1 MNASCYKIIF
11 SKRLGALVAVGE
23 NATTSGKTASGQGTR
38 HVMAGLMLTCMI
50 AGNTQAQSS
59 VTAHSLP
66 QGGTV
71 NSGAAAIST
80 NGAQMTIRQSTDKA
94 SINWN
99 SFNIGSSAAVNIS
112 QPNAQSVLL
121 NRVTGN
127 DPSQILGKLSAN
139 GQVILLNPNGIV
151 FGKNGSVTAS
161 SFTASTFDLSDSNFN
176 QNIYKYS
183 RNGSTS
189 AVVNQG
195 KIEVAAGN
203 FVALLGATVTNEG
216 QIIAPQSHVIMA
228 AGESATLS
236 PTAPASSS
244 TASQTSQSS
253 IGVSLSQKVR
263 LELEP
268 ASINAT
274 VNNTSSG
281 VILTEGGQVLMQAA
295 ALSDAV
301 ASITHSGQIDT
312 TGMQAGRVYL
322 LAEGGTIKVDGRIKA
337 NSTLK
342 GAQDSGPTGG
352 AIIIGRDE
360 DTGNLA
366 KATDVSGAVIES
378 QGGFVETSGHYLNTR
393 NISVKAKEWLLD
405 PTEIT
410 IVASNTPATN
420 VTSTTS
426 GGTSTYQF
434 TGATR
439 VDTSEV
445 LKSDIETAINQGTNV
460 TIESRH
466 GPSFGT
472 GNITIATALNFNN
485 TGATDA
491 TLKLSAVNGITQNA
505 GASITATGSK
515 LVNVIM
521 DAQGKYSGQDIN
533 DANSKGITLNSTITT
548 NGAVT
553 LTGISKNTTGGFA
566 NSGIVFNSGSGVT
579 ASQFNITGQQIIPS
593 SSVEYA
599 GIYFAGNNSFITSSG
614 ASTMTGTSTSSGLGA
629 AGIYL
634 GDASTLSF
642 NSGSGSIAVSGTN
655 AITRGIRFG
664 FTSANSSVNT
674 NGNVIFDG
682 NNEIFFRA
690 ALNVQSGSASVKGNL
705 VNLYNSGNIVAN
717 SGTTVNLE
725 GATVSLGTGSTTS
738 ISPSSGASF
747 NLNIKADEIS
757 FLNSS
762 TINVGTGTVN
772 ISAKTTSNEIQLG
785 TGSNTG
791 ILGISQANLDSISA
805 GQLVIGDANTTGLIT
820 THTVTTAAST
830 GHLTLRSR
838 GGIALNG
845 ALAVG
850 GSSGSKNLT
859 LYGSDTASASN
870 TTQGSSGSIK
880 ATGLELKGSNATH
893 TLTNASNDIST
904 LAGNTLAVNYI
915 DTNGFAVGTVN
926 TTGLTATGNISLTA
940 GTNATVTQSAAI
952 QAAGLELKGST
963 ASYSL
968 TNTSNDIATLAADV
982 KSLSYSDATGFAIGT
997 VNTQGVRTTANT
1009 TLEAGANGS
1018 NASVT
1023 QSQIITAAGLELKGS
1038 NASYSLNGAGANGN
1052 AVSTLAAN
1060 AKALAFVNASTLNV
1074 GTVNSVGITTNAGA
1088 SIITKSGNLSINQ
1101 AISNTGAG
1109 ASGDIVMG
1117 AGTSSAAGTGSGGD
1131 IKTNNG
1137 IVVTQGNASGKTFI
1151 YTGQASSTGNLSFL
1165 DASLSNLDLSAIGSG
1180 QQNADSY
1187 VAYPAN
1193 NFGISGST
1201 AATQVMFREKVAIG
1215 ALAGDT
1221 LTKTYGNASTKSNA
1235 NSTLFSEMQTQ
1246 LKVKNTGTS
1255 TRSASAGTFR
1265 ISNAAL
1271 IDTLSGIL
1279 NAASYSGSS
1288 YLNANSSGY
1297 TYGTLNSSKYT
1308 SSIAANTSKVV
1319 IEKATAELSAQR
1331 DYNGNTSLSNVTIN
1345 TGVVGA
1351 DGVNAET
1358 LTFSNAVADN
1368 KNVSANGTNFVKS
1381 ITLGNGSNGGD
1392 ASNYT
1397 FLTTYDSVKNHVSI
1411 NPAALTVTA
1420 TAVTKTYDGTV
1431 DATGTGDVGSLAG
1444 AGSGDQINS
1453 TGSQVFLDKNY
1464 GAGNKT
1470 VRASGVTI
1478 KDTSNA
1484 DVTDN
1489 YSISYI
1495 DNTTSTINQAAL
1507 TIKVNDTS
1515 MFVTQDARTATNQL
1529 YSYTGFVNGETAST
1543 ALIGGALVASDR
1555 SYTDPS
1561 NTLVPYRPAAGSYNG
1576 VYGLTTTPTAVSNN
1590 YAITV
1595 QNGNLR
1601 VVPADKLLITVGSQ
1615 AANYGTRTASNAGF
1629 ATNNSVSAQYCLV
1642 ASNCSGANLVNLTMT
1657 QLNGNEWKATD
1668 SSGSFVMFSTTI
1680 NAPTYSSGGYLNAGH
1695 YTYDTT
1701 QISPLTLPNSNF
1713 TGRETN
1719 GGVLTINT
1727 LAANLSASSASKIY
1741 DGTTDISGAALTLNN
1756 LLTGDVVTG
1765 SIGRGILASKNVGN
1779 NIGASYS
1786 SISLTGAD
1794 AANYYLTSHSVS
1806 GTASITPKILS
1817 LVGTTVANKPFDGNT
1832 NATVTTNGSL
1842 TGFIGSETV
1851 ELTSVTGTFDTASA
1865 GTAKTVTLLAN
1876 LRDGSN
1882 GGLASNYAVAN
1893 STTQASITT
1902 TNSSSNTTQ
1911 ASPIIRPSEPVLP
1924 QRNAINTKIN
1934 SSKSIA
1940 NPYLAELTPQS
1951 ENTGRC
1957 NFDTRYLSTPL
1968 DGLTDMS
1975 NCLCEAQHIIE
1986 NDGLAICYEVNQ
1998 TSFNQRSQKP
2008 EGVTTDRESST
2019 H

>member
-1 MNASCYKIIF
+1 MNANCYKIIF

-23 NATTSGKTASGQGTR
+23 NATSSSKTASGEGAR

-50 AGNTQAQSS
+50 AGNTYAQSN
-59 VTAHSLP
+59 VAANSLP

-71 NSGAAAIST
+71 SSGAAAISA
-80 NGAQMTIRQSTDKA
+80 NSAQMTIKQHTDKA
-94 SINWN
+94 SISWN
-99 SFNIGSSAAVNIS
+99 SFNIGSSAAVNII

-127 DPSQILGKLSAN
+127 DPSQIFGKLSAN

-151 FGKNGSVTAS
+151 FGNNGSVTAS
-161 SFTASTFDLSDSNFN
+161 SFTASTFGLTDSNFD

-195 KIEVAAGN
+195 KIQVAAGN
-203 FVALLGATVTNEG
+203 FVALIGATVTNEG

-228 AGESATLS
+228 AAETVTL
-236 PTAPASSS
+236 PPNTRL
-244 TASQTSQSS
+244 TASQPSPNS
-253 IGVSLSQKVR
+253 IGVALSQKVR

-312 TGMQAGRVYL
+312 TGVQGGRVYL
-322 LAEGGTIKVDGRIKA
+322 QAEGGNIKVDGRIKA

-342 GAQDSGPTGG
+342 GALDSQLTGG
-352 AIIIGRDE
+352 SIIIGRDE

-366 KATDVSGAVIES
+366 KATDVSGSIIES
-378 QGGFVETSGHYLNTR
+378 QGGFVETSGNYLNTK
-393 NISVKAKEWLLD
+393 NISVKAADWLLD

-410 IVASNTPATN
+410 IVASNTPTTN
-420 VTSTTS
+420 VASATS
-426 GGTSTYQF
+426 GGTNTFQF
-434 TGATR
+434 TNATR

-445 LKSDIETAINQGTNV
+445 LKADIEAAINQGTNV

-466 GPSFGT
+466 GPSFGA

-485 TGATDA
+485 TGSTDA

-515 LVNVIM
+515 LVHVIM
-521 DAQGKYSGQDIN
+521 DAQGKYGGQDVN
-533 DANSKGITLNSTITT
+533 DVNSKGITLNSTITT
-548 NGAVT
+548 NGSVT
-553 LTGISKNTTGGFA
+553 MTGISKNTSGGFA

-593 SSVEYA
+593 SAIEYA
-599 GIYFAGNNSFITSSG
+599 GIYFAGNNSFVTSSG
-614 ASTMTGTSTSSGLGA
+614 ASTMSGSSTSSGLGA
-629 AGIYL
+629 AGIFL
-634 GDASTLSF
+634 VDGTSLSF
-642 NSGSGSIAVSGTN
+642 NSGSGSIAVTGTN

-664 FTSANSSVNT
+664 FTSASSSVNT
-674 NGNVIFDG
+674 NGNVTFDG
-682 NNEIFFRA
+682 SNEIFFRA
-690 ALNVQSGSASVKGNL
+690 TLNVQSGSAALKGNL
-705 VNLYNSGNIVAN
+705 VNFYNSGNVVAN

-725 GATVSLGTGSTTS
+725 GATVSLG
-738 ISPSSGASF
+738 SGATSSIAPSPGANF

-762 TINVGTGTVN
+762 TVNVGTGTVN
-772 ISAKTTSNEIQLG
+772 ISAKTASNEIQLG

-791 ILGISQANLDSISA
+791 ILGLSQANLDSISA

-820 THTVTTAAST
+820 TYSVTTAAST
-830 GHLTLRSR
+830 GHLTLRSG
-838 GGIALNG
+838 GGIAVNG

-870 TTQGSSGSIK
+870 TTEGSSGSIK

-893 TLTNASNDIST
+893 TLTSGSNDIST

-915 DTNGFAVGTVN
+915 DTNSFAIGTVN
-926 TTGLTATGNISLTA
+926 TTGLTTTGNISLTA
-940 GTNATVTQSAAI
+940 GTNAAVTQSAAI

-968 TNTSNDIATLAADV
+968 TNTSNDISTLAADI
-982 KSLSYSDATGFAIGT
+982 KSLSYTDATGFAIGT
-997 VNTQGVRTTANT
+997 VNTQGVKTTANT

-1023 QSQIITAAGLELKGS
+1023 QSQTITAAGLELKGS

-1060 AKALAFVNASTLNV
+1060 AKALAFVNASALNV
-1074 GTVNSVGITTNAGA
+1074 GTVNTVGITTHAGA
-1088 SIITKSGNLSINQ
+1088 SIITKSGNLTINQ
-1101 AISNTGAG
+1101 AISNTGVG
-1109 ASGDIVMG
+1109 ASGDIVIG

-1131 IKTNNG
+1131 IKTTNG
-1137 IVVTQGNASGKTFI
+1137 VGITQSNASGKTFL
-1151 YTGQASSTGNLSFL
+1151 YTGQASTTGNLSFL
-1165 DASLSNLDLSAIGSG
+1165 DISLSNLDLSAIGSG

-1187 VAYPAN
+1187 VAYPAS
-1193 NFGISGST
+1193 NFGISSST
-1201 AATQVMFREKVAIG
+1201 AAMQVMFREKVAIG

-1235 NSTLFSEMQTQ
+1235 NSTLFSEVQTQ
-1246 LKVKNTGTS
+1246 LKAKNTGTS
-1255 TRSASAGTFR
+1255 TRSGASAGTFR
-1265 ISNAAL
+1265 ISNSAL
-1271 IDTLSGIL
+1271 IDTLSGSL
-1279 NAASYSGSS
+1279 NALSYSGSG

-1319 IEKATAELSAQR
+1319 IDKATVELSAQR

-1345 TGVVGA
+1345 TGIVGT
-1351 DGVNAET
+1351 DGVNNET
-1358 LTFSNAVADN
+1358 LTFSNAVADS
-1368 KNVSANGTNFVKS
+1368 KNVSANGSNFVKS
-1381 ITLGNGSNGGD
+1381 ITFGNGSNGGD

-1397 FLTTYDSVKNHVSI
+1397 FHTTYDSAKNHVVI
-1411 NPAALTVTA
+1411 DTAALTVTA
-1420 TAVTKTYDGTV
+1420 TALTKTYDGTTN
-1431 DATGTGDVGSLAG
+1431 AAGTGTVGSLAG
-1444 AGSGDQINS
+1444 SGSGDQINS
-1453 TGSQVFLDKNY
+1453 SGTQTFLDKNY
-1464 GAGNKT
+1464 GVGNKT
-1470 VRASGVTI
+1470 VRAAGVTI
-1478 KDTSNA
+1478 KDANNV

-1489 YSISYI
+1489 YSISYV
-1495 DNTTSTINQAAL
+1495 DNTNSTINQASL

-1515 MFVTQDARTATNQL
+1515 MFVTQDARNATNQL
-1529 YSYTGFVNGETAST
+1529 YSYSGFINGETAAT
-1543 ALIGGALVASDR
+1543 ALVGGALIAADR

-1561 NTLVPYRPAAGSYNG
+1561 NTLVQYRPAAGSYSG
-1576 VYGLTTTPTAVSNN
+1576 VYGLTATPTAVNSN

-1601 VVPADKLLITVGSQ
+1601 VIPADKLLITVGSQ

-1629 ATNNSVSAQYCLV
+1629 AANNSVSAQYCLV

-1668 SSGSFVMFSTTI
+1668 SSGSSVMFNTTV
-1680 NAPTYSSGGYLNAGH
+1680 NAPAYSSGGYLNAGN

-1741 DGTTDISGAALTLNN
+1741 DGTTDISGSALTLNN
-1756 LLTGDVVTG
+1756 LLTGDAVTG
-1765 SIGRGILASKNVGN
+1765 NIGRGVLASKNVGN
-1779 NIGASYS
+1779 NISATFSG
-1786 SISLTGAD
+1786 ISLTGAD
-1794 AANYYLTSHSVS
+1794 ATNYHLASNSVS
-1806 GTASITPKILS
+1806 GTASITPKALT
-1817 LVGTTVANKPFDGNT
+1817 LLGTTVANKTYDGNT
-1832 NATVTTNGSL
+1832 NAAVTTNGSL
-1842 TGFIGSETV
+1842 TGFIGAETV
-1851 ELTSVTGTFDTASA
+1851 ELTSVTGTFDTASV
-1865 GTAKTVTLLAN
+1865 GTGKTVTLSAN

-1893 STTQASITT
+1893 STTQANVTSA
-1902 TNSSSNTTQ
+1902 NNSSNTTQ
-1911 ASPIIRPSEPVLP
+1911 PSSMVRPSAPVLP
-1924 QRNAINTKIN
+1924 QHSATSAKTSNVR
-1934 SSKSIA
+1934 SIA

-1957 NFDTRYLSTPL
+1957 NFDAGHMPTTLE
-1968 DGLTDMS
+1968 GLAEIS
-1975 NCLCEAQHIIE
+1975 NCLCEAQRITGKE
-1986 NDGLAICYEVNQ
+1986 GLAICYEVNQ
-1998 TSFNQRSQKP
+1998 TSLNQRTQKL
-2008 EGVTTDRESST
+2008 EGVTTNGDLST
-2019 H
+2019 Y